1 MHTRQGGAAHVPIMF
16 FLLLLVMF
24 LGALGFAYVVQTKNG
39 ELIKSRDTAKAEAA
53 QLKEQEEQA
62 FRLRL
67 QLGMGQADGLKK
79 YRALRKDRARMMT
92 IQRERALAASK

>member
-1 MHTRQGGAAHVPIMF
+1 MKASKIR
-16 FLLLLVMF
+16 
-24 LGALGFAYVVQTKNG
+24 
-39 ELIKSRDTAKAEAA
+39 ELDTNEVAA

-79 YRALRKDRARMMT
+79 YRALRKDRARMLT